1 MNSLLLLI
9 LNNDKVRSFNAN
21 NYVKY
26 KIVLLYTLNKQQS
39 KLRKTQN
46 EHEKQKAVAKA
57 TAFYTPYWEY

>member
-1 MNSLLLLI
+1 M

-39 KLRKTQN
+39 KLENLNMNMESK
-46 EHEKQKAVAKA
+46 KQ
-57 TAFYTPYWEY
+57 